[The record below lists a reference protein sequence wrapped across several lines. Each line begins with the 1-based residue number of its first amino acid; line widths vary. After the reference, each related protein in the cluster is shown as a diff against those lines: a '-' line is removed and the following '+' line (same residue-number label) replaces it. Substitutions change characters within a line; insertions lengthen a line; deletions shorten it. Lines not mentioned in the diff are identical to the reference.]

1 MAEIQSKVPTPVLN
15 HKVNHK
21 GRISRFKKD
30 RGDTSL
36 MAYKIVIFIY
46 TS

>member
-1 MAEIQSKVPTPVLN
+1 MAEIQSKGPTPVL
-15 HKVNHK
+15 NHK

-30 RGDTSL
+30 REDTSL